1 MYKYWLIFIKVS
13 KENGVYNKNFV
24 LPSGSFLW
32 LSQSSKDLFCVSDQN
47 PQFHPSTVQLPSDN
61 EMVYYSACRDA
72 IWSLNSLGQVFIRT
86 LSPNCP
92 TGMHWTK
99 LDLTQ
104 LGKSNC
110 TFRKFLAEMQIDS
123 FLCIIDKS
131 SQTELFWCMKC
142 NDNNLNC
149 CG

>member
-1 MYKYWLIFIKVS
+1 MQIWLYVQILINFYKGFLKNWI
-13 KENGVYNKNFV
+13 YNKNVV
-24 LPSGSFLW
+24 LSSGSFLW

-47 PQFHPSTVQLPSDN
+47 PQFHPSTVQLPSDS

-72 IWSLNSLGQVFIRT
+72 IWSLNNLGQVFIRT

-110 TFRKFLAEMQIDS
+110 SFRSFLAEMQIIR
-123 FLCIIDKS
+123 FFPLYN
-131 SQTELFWCMKC
+131 W
-142 NDNNLNC
+142 
-149 CG
+149 